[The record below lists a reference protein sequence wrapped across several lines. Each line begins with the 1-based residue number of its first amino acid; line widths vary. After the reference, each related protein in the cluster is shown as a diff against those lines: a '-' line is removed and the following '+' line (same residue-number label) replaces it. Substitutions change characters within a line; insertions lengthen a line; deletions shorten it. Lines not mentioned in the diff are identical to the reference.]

1 MSERYDEIIKMLP
14 EDRVEPSNSKL
25 LDRIRG
31 ILVAYTQKV
40 EDKKFWIDSSTL
52 ADAEREILE
61 LMQDYVNGKYN

>member
-1 MSERYDEIIKMLP
+1 MSEKYDEIIKMLP
-14 EDRVEPSNSKL
+14 EDRVEASNSKL

-40 EDKKFWIDSSTL
+40 EDKKFWIDPSTL

-61 LMQDYVNGKYN
+61 LMQDYVNDKYN